1 MLLKSLCR
9 GVFRK
14 NIQNNAIFT
23 IKCMFFLY
31 VHVEKIMMRP
41 FYFTITLKNRII
53 VNKKMPF
60 YNHNLKKTYI

>member
-14 NIQNNAIFT
+14 NIQNNSIFT

-31 VHVEKIMMRP
+31 VNVEKIMMMP